1 MRGRVASELFVG
13 REGELEALGADSG
26 SVVVAGDAGVGKS
39 RLVAELERRATA
51 EGKLVLIGESFEL
64 TDGELPYAPI
74 VTALRPMLY
83 QDVASDIF
91 SVGER
96 QELSRL
102 WPELGTGDGTGSE
115 DGPSNQARIF
125 ALLLRLLVALAR
137 ERPVVFIVE
146 DLHWADR
153 STRDFLAFLVRA
165 TRGERILL
173 VVTLRLV
180 ELHREHPV
188 RAFVAELARVR
199 DVRRVELSPF
209 NRDELGLQ
217 VESILGERPP
227 SDLVARL
234 FERSEGNAFYTEE
247 LLAADDEGE
256 LPQSLRDL
264 LLARFERLSKPTRQL
279 LALIATAGR
288 AVDDRLLAAV
298 GTVPEDELAPALREA
313 LDEQVLVVRGDG
325 STYAFRHALVREAV
339 YRDLLVGERAGLHAA
354 LARTLSERPELA
366 ASGIWVVGELAHH
379 WYSAG
384 ELSLALEASVQA
396 SAESDR
402 AFAFAETLRHCE
414 RALNIWYRVPDGAA
428 VAGIDRVALLERTA
442 LASVWAEQPQRG
454 AQLAAEAV
462 AELDPESNPL
472 RLAHLYVI
480 LGRCRWLSADTAGA
494 LEAYREAV
502 RLVPEQ
508 PASPERA
515 LVLATEAQALM
526 LTGQAPESL
535 ERCAQAL
542 ELAETLDDR
551 DVQAHVHN
559 TLAGLG
565 WKAGDAVEHAAIARR
580 LASELGNL
588 EEIGRSYVNGSE
600 AYEYLGLTED
610 AIRLAQEGIEIAS
623 NWGITAYT
631 VYLSASVALWRLRI
645 GDPNTAARLWADA
658 APRGGTVAAAWYQ
671 VAGLLST
678 LRGDFA
684 RADGELEH
692 AAELALG
699 VGGPEWWPATTAA
712 IAVLRLWQGRLDD
725 AAHAAHEALDA
736 VADSRFAPWLVDFS
750 IVYPTAARVDADCA
764 EDARAR
770 GDGAAAAEAAASAAR
785 AVARCDEMLAQIP
798 EDRMAP
804 RGLACR
810 SLAVAE
816 AARGEGRPEP
826 DAWAAAVAQFRE
838 LGEPYLVAYAE
849 FRQAEAAVAAG
860 SRAGAEAV
868 VPLQDAH
875 AITVAMGEV
884 PLRAQ
889 IEALARRS
897 RIPLALDGQTPD
909 GHDSALGITAREREV
924 LVLLARG
931 ATNRE
936 IAEALVITEKTAS
949 VHVSHILA
957 KLGARNRGEAAAIAH
972 RLGLT
977 ADAGGA

>member
-1 MRGRVASELFVG
+1 VG
-13 REGELEALGADSG
+13 REGELELLGAESG
-26 SVVVAGDAGVGKS
+26 AAVIAGDAGVGKS

-74 VTALRPMLY
+74 VTALRPMFD
-83 QDVASDIF
+83 QDVARDIF
-91 SVGER
+91 SAGER

-102 WPELGTGDGTGSE
+102 WPELGTGEGAGSQ

-153 STRDFLAFLVRA
+153 ATRDFLAFLVRA

-199 DVRRVELSPF
+199 DVRRIELSPF
-209 NRDELGLQ
+209 TRDELGLQ

-247 LLAADDEGE
+247 LLVADDEGE

-264 LLARFERLSKPTRQL
+264 LLARFERLSKSTRQL

-298 GTVPEDELAPALREA
+298 GTVPEDELASALREA

-325 STYAFRHALVREAV
+325 ATYAFRHALVREAV
-339 YRDLLVGERAGLHAA
+339 YRDLLVSERAGLHAA
-354 LARTLSERPELA
+354 LARTLSERRELA
-366 ASGIWVVGELAHH
+366 AIGIWAVGELAHH
-379 WYSAG
+379 WYAAG
-384 ELSLALEASVQA
+384 ELSLALQASVQA

-414 RALNIWYRVPDGAA
+414 RALNIWYRVPDGAS

-442 LASVWAEQPQRG
+442 VAAVRAEQPQRG
-454 AQLAAEAV
+454 GQLAAEAV
-462 AELDPESNPL
+462 AELDAKRDPL
-472 RLAHLYVI
+472 RLAHVYVT

-494 LEAYREAV
+494 LAAYHEAV
-502 RLVPEQ
+502 HLVPEQ
-508 PASPERA
+508 PPSPDRA

-526 LTGQAPESL
+526 LTGQAPESMA
-535 ERCAQAL
+535 RCAEAL
-542 ELAETLDDR
+542 ELAEALDDR
-551 DVQAHVHN
+551 NVQAHVHN

-565 WKAGDAVEHAAIARR
+565 WVSGDAVEHAATARR
-580 LASELGNL
+580 LAIELGNV

-600 AYEYLGLTED
+600 AYEFVGRTED
-610 AIRLAQEGIEIAS
+610 AIRLAQEGIDLAAE
-623 NWGITAYT
+623 WGMADYA
-631 VYLSASVALWRLRI
+631 VYLTGSVALWSLRL
-645 GDPNTAARLWADA
+645 GDPDPATRMWADA
-658 APRGGTVAAAWYQ
+658 EPRGGTVAAAWYQ

-684 RADGELEH
+684 AADRELEY
-692 AAELALG
+692 AAELAVG

-712 IAVLRLWQGRLDD
+712 IAVLRLWEGRLAD
-725 AAHAAHEALDA
+725 AASAAHQALDA
-736 VADSRFAPWLVDFS
+736 VADPELSPWLVDFS
-750 IVYPTAARVDADCA
+750 NVYPTAARVDADRA

-770 GDGAAAAEAAASAAR
+770 GDATAAAEAATSAAEV
-785 AVARCDEMLAQIP
+785 VARCDEMLARIP
-798 EDRMAP
+798 EDQMAP

-810 SLAVAE
+810 SLAFAE
-816 AARGEGRPEP
+816 AARAAGRPEP
-826 DAWAAAVAQFRE
+826 DAWAAAVEQFRA
-838 LGEPYLVAYAE
+838 LGEPYVVAYAE
-849 FRQAEAAVAAG
+849 FRQVEAAVAAG
-860 SRAGAEAV
+860 FRATAEAEV
-868 VPLQDAH
+868 SLRDAH
-875 AITVAMGEV
+875 AITVGMEEV

-889 IEALARRS
+889 IEALARRA
-897 RIPLALDGQTPD
+897 RISLGVDGAASAD
-909 GHDSALGITAREREV
+909 GEAPLGITAREREV

-936 IAEALVITEKTAS
+936 IAETLVITEKTAS

-957 KLGARNRGEAAAIAH
+957 KLDARNRGEAAAIAH